1 MWEIVCSSSKG
12 RMGVAT
18 RDIAVGSLVHIEQ
31 PTAFVP
37 YDKTQPFVSSRDTY
51 SPIEE
56 SMLSAAFSATGESFR
71 GFSIIL
77 AARVV
82 SCARFDESTAIKVKA
97 LCRNTTHH
105 FQQSHSNKYA
115 SAQIVQRLLSGINA
129 SPTISVNDCFDV
141 LEKLES
147 NVFSV
152 VDHDMSSVA
161 GIGLYTVAAAI
172 NHSCDPNC
180 YQTFDLYSAAT
191 LSIRAS
197 KNIKK
202 GEEISIAYID
212 IGKPTSM
219 RRRELSSHYGF
230 FCSCTRC
237 SSFSAG
243 SYLCSSLNCGGNYEV
258 VQSDLF
264 QWWKGYIGH
273 PESPS
278 HTTHTKQDK
287 AFKPTRDV
295 SLLHDDVLPAQFDSD
310 SSRTNGANRSRMRL
324 QCSVC
329 CRMVSYNSIM
339 KKVCSINISICE
351 MEENR
356 KRGQGSS
363 VQCKKCIEVLLL
375 FMRPPHYN
383 LVELYRNFILDDLI
397 LQNQFREYVQTV
409 RDSNYLGYLSQ
420 CYPLNHP
427 FPAIQKAMYS
437 KCLLGVQRTGLGCT
451 EACAYIR
458 DALQILRVTHGKAS
472 SVVKE
477 LENTLEIYSGT
488 VT

>member
-1 MWEIVCSSSKG
+1 
-12 RMGVAT
+12 MGVAT

-51 SPIEE
+51 SPLEE

-82 SCARFDESTAIKVKA
+82 SCARFDESTAMKVKA
-97 LCRNTTHH
+97 LCKSATHH

-115 SAQIVQRLLSGINA
+115 SAQIVQRLLSSINA
-129 SPTISVNDCFDV
+129 SPAMSVNDCYDI

-147 NVFSV
+147 NAFSV

-180 YQTFDLYSAAT
+180 YQTFDLFSAAT

-197 KNIKK
+197 RNIKK

-219 RRRELSSHYGF
+219 RRRELSSLYGF

-237 SSFSAG
+237 SSLSSG

-264 QWWKGYIGH
+264 LWWKGYIGH
-273 PESPS
+273 PESPLN
-278 HTTHTKQDK
+278 TTDTKPDK
-287 AFKPTRDV
+287 VFNSVQDV
-295 SLLHDDVLPAQFDSD
+295 SLLHDGVLPSHFDSD
-310 SSRTNGANRSRMRL
+310 SLGADGAKRGRVRL
-324 QCSVC
+324 QCSLC
-329 CRMVSYNSIM
+329 CRMVSHKSIM
-339 KKVCSINISICE
+339 KKVCSINSSICE
-351 MEENR
+351 MEE
-356 KRGQGSS
+356 KRRLGKSS
-363 VQCKKCIEVLLL
+363 ALQCKKCTDVLLL
-375 FMRPPHYN
+375 FKHPPHFT

-397 LQNQFREYVQTV
+397 LKNQLRVYVQTV
-409 RDSNYLGYLSQ
+409 RDSNYLDYLSQ

-437 KCLLGVQRTGLGCT
+437 KCLLGVWRTELECR
-451 EACAYIR
+451 EACAYIH
-458 DALQILRVTHGKAS
+458 DALQILRVTHGEAS

-477 LENTLEIYSGT
+477 LKNALESYCCT
-488 VT
+488 QTWL